1 MLDKNPNPNI
11 IITLRTL
18 LTGGFVLDGA
28 QRKPGYMLFYTHR
41 YDEFGTPQKYC
52 FALADDRLVEAHING
67 AKIAANHSNAQL
79 VIIGDADGDI
89 PQIEWLRFINLF
101 GGPVF
106 SSLPIEPSFN
116 DQLITLSF
124 NRLPEGLEGTPDD
137 LFEIYVQLALEFI
150 LGGRVIR
157 YGQERRF
164 EKRPDGLVIPNPDFT
179 ALYDA
184 KAYQDGY
191 KVTINTIRQFGSYV
205 LDFKR
210 RYRLH
215 LQRLD
220 TFIVV
225 SGEFP
230 HKQNTLG
237 SRSRDMLSECGIPL
251 SFLRAQDLATIIENV
266 REHPSSRRS
275 INWRRIFS
283 EPIVKPKHVISEIDA
298 ILKDN
303 VIRT

>member
-1 MLDKNPNPNI
+1 MLDENTNPNI
-11 IITLRTL
+11 KITLRTL
-18 LTGGFVLDGA
+18 LSGGFVLDSA
-28 QRKPGYMLFYTHR
+28 QRQPGYMIFFTHR
-41 YDEFGTPQKYC
+41 FDEFGTPQKYC
-52 FALADDRLVEAHING
+52 FALADDRLGEAHIDG

-79 VIIGDADGDI
+79 VIIGDAEGDI
-89 PQIEWLRFINLF
+89 PQIDWLRFINLF

-106 SSLPIEPSFN
+106 SSLPIEPSFT
-116 DQLITLSF
+116 DQLITLAF
-124 NRLPEGLEGTPDD
+124 NKLPEGLDGTPDD
-137 LFEIYVQLALEFI
+137 LFEIYVNLALEFI
-150 LGGRVIR
+150 FGGRVIR

-164 EKRPDGLVIPNPDFT
+164 EKRPDGLAIPNTNFT

-191 KVTINTIRQFGSYV
+191 KVTIDTIRQFGSYV

-210 RYRLH
+210 RYRPH
-215 LQRLD
+215 LQDLD

-225 SGEFP
+225 SGKFP
-230 HKQNTLG
+230 HEPTTLG

-251 SFLRAQDLATIIENV
+251 SFLTAQDLATIIENV

-283 EPIVKPKHVISEIDA
+283 EPIVKPKHVISEIEA
-298 ILKDN
+298 ILKDH
-303 VIRT
+303 VIRI